1 MKNVRIGVK
10 LIGGFIVAAILTLIV
25 GGVGIYVAKDIT
37 NYSEQIGEVNLPSV
51 ESLLNL
57 ESQLKGLNAAVRTLL
72 SPNLTHADRDRQ
84 YANIDE
90 ARDVYGKNLEV
101 YSKLPQVPEELEP
114 WREFQQVVKVAGA
127 RNNEVIE
134 LSKKLQQIDMLD
146 PVGLLEELET
156 FRGDHYK
163 MMAQVEEL
171 LLKGK
176 TFDGGGDPT
185 QCAFGKWKATY
196 QTTNP
201 QMQNLLNEITSPHD
215 AFHYAIA
222 EIKELVAR
230 DEGIAANDV
239 YTNKL
244 LPSMET
250 VFDTFREMR
259 AVADQGVAIF
269 DKMVQIVLVDNRE
282 DMRKVFATTAELV
295 AINVQGAATR
305 VTESAQTAQSG
316 MIVVICFV
324 AFGVLFSL
332 IVGIVLTKM
341 ITGPI
346 LKGVGFAESMAG
358 GDFTRQ
364 LDIDQK
370 DEIGILANAL
380 NSMVVKLKGIVG
392 EVQSAGDNVASGS
405 EELSSTAEQL
415 SQGSTEQ
422 AASVEEISSSV
433 EQMAANIRQNT
444 DNALQTEKIATKVSS
459 DATETGIAV
468 GETVVAMKNIADKI
482 SIIEEI
488 ARNTNLLALNAAIEA
503 ARAGEHGKGFAV
515 VAAEVRKLAENSGN
529 AAAEISDLSGSSVA
543 KAESAGK
550 MLDNIVPDIKKTA
563 ELVQEIAAAS
573 REQDAGA
580 EQINQAVQQLD
591 QVVQQNASA
600 SEEMAATSEELSSQA
615 EQMQASMTFFNI
627 GNNGGTFK
635 TRQSRSSH
643 ASRGTS
649 QPQLPVRHQTGK
661 TGSTTKGIDLHLE
674 EDVKDD
680 DFEKF

>member
-1 MKNVRIGVK
+1 
-10 LIGGFIVAAILTLIV
+10 
-25 GGVGIYVAKDIT
+25 
-37 NYSEQIGEVNLPSV
+37 
-51 ESLLNL
+51 
-57 ESQLKGLNAAVRTLL
+57 
-72 SPNLTHADRDRQ
+72 
-84 YANIDE
+84 
-90 ARDVYGKNLEV
+90 
-101 YSKLPQVPEELEP
+101 
-114 WREFQQVVKVAGA
+114 
-127 RNNEVIE
+127 
-134 LSKKLQQIDMLD
+134 
-146 PVGLLEELET
+146 
-156 FRGDHYK
+156 
-163 MMAQVEEL
+163 
-171 LLKGK
+171 
-176 TFDGGGDPT
+176 
-185 QCAFGKWKATY
+185 
-196 QTTNP
+196 
-201 QMQNLLNEITSPHD
+201 MQNLLNEVTSPHD
-215 AFHYAIA
+215 VFHYAIA

-230 DEGIAANDV
+230 GEEIAANDV

-244 LPSMET
+244 LPSMDT
-250 VFDTFREMR
+250 VFEKFREMR

-269 DKMVQIVLVDNRE
+269 DKMAQIVLVDNRE
-282 DMRKVFATTAELV
+282 DMDKVFATTAELV
-295 AINVQGAATR
+295 AINVKGAATR

-324 AFGVLFSL
+324 GFGVIFSL
-332 IVGIVLTKM
+332 IVGFILTKM

-346 LKGVGFAESMAG
+346 LKGVGFAESMAK
-358 GDFTRQ
+358 GDFTSQ
-364 LDIDQK
+364 LDVNQK

-380 NSMVVKLKGIVG
+380 NSMVIKLRGIVG

-529 AAAEISDLSGSSVA
+529 AAAEISELSGSSVA

-550 MLDNIVPDIKKTA
+550 MLDSIVPDIKRTA

-627 GNNGGTFK
+627 GNTGGPSLARK
-635 TRQSRSSH
+635 SRSSR
-643 ASRGTS
+643 ASRKTA
-649 QPQLPVRHQTGK
+649 QPQLPVHHQAPK

>member
-1 MKNVRIGVK
+1 VKNFKIGVK
-10 LIGGFIVAAILTLIV
+10 LIGGFIVTAILTLIV
-25 GGVGIYVAKDIT
+25 GGVGIYVARDIT
-37 NYSEQIGEVNLPSV
+37 TYSELVGKVNLPAV

-72 SPNLTHADRDRQ
+72 SPNLTHADRNRQ
-84 YANIDE
+84 YANIDA
-90 ARDVYGKNLEV
+90 ARDVYGKNLDV

-114 WREFQQVVKVAGA
+114 WREFQQVVKVAGD

-134 LSKKLQQIDMLD
+134 LSKKLQEIDMLD
-146 PVGLLEELET
+146 PVGLLENLET

-163 MMAQVEEL
+163 MMAQVDEL

-201 QMQNLLNEITSPHD
+201 QMQNLLNEVTSPHD

-230 DEGIAANDV
+230 GEGIAANDV
-239 YTNKL
+239 YTDKL
-244 LPSMET
+244 LPSMDT
-250 VFDTFREMR
+250 VFEKFREMR
-259 AVADQGVAIF
+259 AVAGQGVAIF

-282 DMRKVFATTAELV
+282 DMDKVFATTAELV
-295 AINVQGAATR
+295 AINVKGAATR

-324 AFGVLFSL
+324 GFGVIFSL

-380 NSMVVKLKGIVG
+380 NSMVVKLRGIVG

-444 DNALQTEKIATKVSS
+444 DNALQTEKIATKVAS
-459 DATETGIAV
+459 DAAETGVAV
-468 GETVVAMKNIADKI
+468 GETVVAMKNIANKI

-529 AAAEISDLSGSSVA
+529 AAAEISELSGSSVA

-550 MLDNIVPDIKKTA
+550 MLDSIVPDIKRTA

-615 EQMQASMTFFNI
+615 EQMQASMAFFNI
-627 GNNGGTFK
+627 GSTGKITPTHRSAG
-635 TRQSRSSH
+635 SR
-643 ASRGTS
+643 APRKTS
-649 QPQLPVRHQTGK
+649 QPQLPSSSKSKKNTSA
-661 TGSTTKGIDLHLE
+661 TAGIDLHLE
-674 EDVKDD
+674 DDVKDD

>member
-1 MKNVRIGVK
+1 VKNFKIGVK
-10 LIGGFIVAAILTLIV
+10 LIGGFIVTALITLIV
-25 GGVGIYVAKDIT
+25 GGVGIYVAKNIT
-37 NYSEQIGEVNLPSV
+37 NYSELVGGVNLPAV

-57 ESQLKGLNAAVRTLL
+57 ESQLKTVDASVKALL
-72 SPNLTHADRDRQ
+72 SPNLTREERDHQ
-84 YANIDE
+84 YAEIGK
-90 ARDVYGKNLEV
+90 AREIYGKNIDI
-101 YSKLPQVPEELEP
+101 YAALPHTPEEAEP
-114 WREFQQVVKVAGA
+114 FKQFQDATGLAGP
-127 RNNEVIE
+127 RNNEVVQ
-134 LSKKLQQIDMLD
+134 LSQKLQEMDMLN
-146 PVGLLEELET
+146 PMGLLEKLES

-163 MMAQVEEL
+163 LMALVDEL
-171 LLKGK
+171 LLTGK
-176 TFDGGGDPT
+176 NFEGGGDPA
-185 QCAFGKWKATY
+185 QCAFGKWKAGY
-196 QTTNP
+196 QTSNP
-201 QMQNLLNEITSPHD
+201 QMQTLLNEITSSHD
-215 AFHYAIA
+215 AFHHAIA
-222 EIKELVAR
+222 EIKELAAR
-230 DEGIAANDV
+230 NEKAAAENV
-239 YTNKL
+239 YSARL
-244 LPSMET
+244 LPNMER
-250 VFDTFREMR
+250 VFEKFREMR
-259 AVADQGVAIF
+259 ALAEQGTAIF
-269 DKMVQIVLVDNRE
+269 DKMAKIVLVDNRE
-282 DMRKVFATTAELV
+282 DMVKVFSTTAELV
-295 AINVQGAATR
+295 AINAKEARTRVDESAATAS
-305 VTESAQTAQSG
+305 TGIFT
-316 MIVVICFV
+316 VICFV
-324 AFGVLFSL
+324 GFGVIFSL
-332 IVGIVLTKM
+332 IVGFILTKM

-346 LKGVGFAESMAG
+346 LKGVGFAESMAK
-358 GDFTRQ
+358 GDFTSQ
-364 LDIDQK
+364 LDVNQK

-380 NSMVVKLKGIVG
+380 NTMVVKLRGIVG

-444 DNALQTEKIATKVSS
+444 DNALQTEKIATKVAS
-459 DATETGIAV
+459 DAAETGVAV

-529 AAAEISDLSGSSVA
+529 AAAEISELSGSSVA

-550 MLDNIVPDIKKTA
+550 MLDSIVPDIRRTA

-600 SEEMAATSEELSSQA
+600 SEEMASTSEELSSQA

-627 GNNGGTFK
+627 GSTSGISPARRSTG
-635 TRQSRSSH
+635 SRELKK
-643 ASRGTS
+643 TS
-649 QPQLPVRHQTGK
+649 QPQLPARSK
-661 TGSTTKGIDLHLE
+661 TTKGASAATGIDLKLDD
-674 EDVKDD
+674 DVKDD